1 MNGSDIKDVIA
12 NSFFVIMGVMYFGL
26 LLVVCI
32 QYFLEKR
39 APRLQRKGEEK
50 KCLIER
56 GATNVC

>member
-50 KCLIER
+50 K
-56 GATNVC
+56 